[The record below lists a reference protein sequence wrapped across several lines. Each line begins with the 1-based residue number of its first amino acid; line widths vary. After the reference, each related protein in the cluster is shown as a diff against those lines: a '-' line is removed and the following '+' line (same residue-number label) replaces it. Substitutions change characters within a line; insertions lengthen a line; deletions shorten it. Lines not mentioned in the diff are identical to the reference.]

1 MIFRPYRRLN
11 AVLYAHHWAYGR
23 NPRFYDYEELGG
35 DCTNF
40 ASQCVYAGAGVMNY
54 TPVYG
59 WYYIDPDNKAPAW
72 TGVEYFYS
80 FLTRPQ
86 ISLGPVARETDDL
99 SLAQPGDVIQLR
111 FSGPVFQHS
120 PVVVQTSPDGSAD
133 KILLA
138 AHSSDADWRPLSSY
152 EYEAY
157 RVLHILGF
165 YDE

>member
-99 SLAQPGDVIQLR
+99 RLAQSGDVIQLR

>member
-99 SLAQPGDVIQLR
+99 RLAQPGDVIQLR

-120 PVVVQTSPDGSAD
+120 PVVVQTNPDGSAD

>member
-99 SLAQPGDVIQLR
+99 RLAKPGDVIQLR

>member
-99 SLAQPGDVIQLR
+99 RFAQPGDVIQLR

>member
-99 SLAQPGDVIQLR
+99 RLAQPGDVIQLR

-120 PVVVQTSPDGSAD
+120 PVVVQTSPGGSPD

>member
-99 SLAQPGDVIQLR
+99 RLAQPGDVIQLR

-152 EYEAY
+152 EYETY